1 MEHASQIGLGL
12 YMIFIGLSRFALA
25 IKRSTQLEEDHEEQI
40 MFNADNKKHDTF
52 SSFRNLGLGS
62 SKTNLPRIN
71 SMLSINLSQHCPDDT
86 DPKDMRDSIFS
97 SSSDDED
104 EPLDEFEDSEI
115 SNDEMMDKRS
125 LFKQMSNLKLSIHST
140 QSYEDQVSKR
150 TFAFSRK
157 TSSESNHDSFPKK
170 ERSMSFVSSTSSN
183 GRKSDFDD
191 FDTHE
196 ESQIMILMKS
206 LVQGIALGIIPL
218 LQIRKFSIALLFLMF
233 FILTSTIG
241 LGMFAAGY
249 NLFIKYMPLSRT
261 KVRLRLDMTAGLF
274 SILFGGVWL
283 VSFKTGMFRHMMQYS
298 IPQRYEG
305 V

>member
-1 MEHASQIGLGL
+1 
-12 YMIFIGLSRFALA
+12 MIFIGLSRLALA
-25 IKRSTQLEEDHEEQI
+25 IKRSKQLEEDHEEQI
-40 MFNADNKKHDTF
+40 MFNANNNKHDTF

-86 DPKDMRDSIFS
+86 DPKDIRDSIFS
-97 SSSDDED
+97 SSSSDE
-104 EPLDEFEDSEI
+104 LAEFEDSKI
-115 SNDEMMDKRS
+115 TYDEMMDKRS
-125 LFKQMSNLKLSIHST
+125 LFKQMSSLKLSIRST
-140 QSYEDQVSKR
+140 QSDDENVSKR
-150 TFAFSRK
+150 TFSFSRK
-157 TSSESNHDSFPKK
+157 SSSNDSNHDSSFPTK
-170 ERSMSFVSSTSSN
+170 ERSMSFVSTGSSSR
-183 GRKSDFDD
+183 GKSSEFDD

-206 LVQGIALGIIPL
+206 LVQGIALGIVPL
-218 LQIRKFSIALLFLMF
+218 LQIRKFSIAVLFLMF
-233 FILTSTIG
+233 FILSSIIG
-241 LGMFAAGY
+241 IGIFAAAY
-249 NLFIKYMPLSRT
+249 NLFIKYVLLSRT

-298 IPQRYEG
+298 MSQRYDG